1 MPRHHPGDPPAAEPG
16 RTGRRLAA
24 AVCPGVPGPSAPGGG
39 APGRGGA
46 TQETVRP
53 IAGTGLLDGP
63 PFASASASASAER
76 QDRGPDQPEVRGPR
90 IRWRTGRRAA
100 AVLCLLA
107 TVFLGWFWLQAV
119 DATTEVSPLSS
130 TTPTPASGRQDPDA
144 EAGPSTGASTAP
156 DASPGDSD
164 SGGGGDGGGEGG
176 SDNDSDA
183 GGSGNSG
190 ADTRESII
198 VHVAGAVVR
207 AGIVE
212 LPRGSRLHEAIAA
225 AGGGAPGADPNQL
238 NLAAVLEDGQK
249 VLVPREGE
257 TVAAAPSPTSDAG
270 ARGTP
275 DSAGG
280 SVAAGEKINLNT
292 ASAEE
297 LATLPRVGP
306 VLAQRIVDW
315 RKQHG
320 DFQRVEELDA
330 VDGFGPK
337 LLEGLLPLV
346 RV

>member
-1 MPRHHPGDPPAAEPG
+1 MPRHHPGDPPGTKPG
-16 RTGRRLAA
+16 RADRRLAA
-24 AVCPGVPGPSAPGGG
+24 AV
-39 APGRGGA
+39 R
-46 TQETVRP
+46 QDTVR
-53 IAGTGLLDGP
+53 IAAGTGLLDGP
-63 PFASASASASAER
+63 PVVSPSAG
-76 QDRGPDQPEVRGPR
+76 QPGPDPDKSGPENPGPESPGPEEPEVRGPR

-107 TVFLGWFWLQAV
+107 MVFLGWFWWQAANV
-119 DATTEVSPLSS
+119 TSEVSPLSS
-130 TTPTPASGRQDPDA
+130 ITPTPAGGRQDPEP
-144 EAGPSTGASTAP
+144 EAGPATGASTALQN
-156 DASPGDSD
+156 SPNDSDSDSD
-164 SGGGGDGGGEGG
+164 SGT
-176 SDNDSDA
+176 
-183 GGSGNSG
+183 
-190 ADTRESII
+190 DTRESII

-225 AGGGAPGADPNQL
+225 AGGGAPGADPDQL

-257 TVAAAPSPTSDAG
+257 TVPSASAPTSDAG
-270 ARGTP
+270 TRGSP
-275 DSAGG
+275 GSANG
-280 SVAAGEKINLNT
+280 SVSAKGKINLNT
-292 ASAEE
+292 AGAEE

-315 RKQHG
+315 RGQHG

>member
-1 MPRHHPGDPPAAEPG
+1 MPRHNPEHLPSTEPG
-16 RTGRRLAA
+16 RAGHRLAA
-24 AVCPGVPGPSAPGGG
+24 AVRPGSIRPGS
-39 APGRGGA
+39 
-46 TQETVRP
+46 
-53 IAGTGLLDGP
+53 GTGLLDGP
-63 PFASASASASAER
+63 PFVCLSAGQR
-76 QDRGPDQPEVRGPR
+76 DPGPDESPVRSPR

-100 AVLCLLA
+100 ALLCLLA
-107 TVFLGWFWLQAV
+107 IAFLGWFWWQAAN
-119 DATTEVSPLSS
+119 ATAEVSPLSS
-130 TTPTPASGRQDPDA
+130 IHPTEDSGLLDPEA
-144 EAGPSTGASTAP
+144 ETGPSTGPSAAP
-156 DASPGDSD
+156 DNSPGE
-164 SGGGGDGGGEGG
+164 GEGDGGVRGIG
-176 SDNDSDA
+176 
-183 GGSGNSG
+183 
-190 ADTRESII
+190 DTRESII

-225 AGGGAPGADPNQL
+225 AGGGAPGADPDQL

-257 TVAAAPSPTSDAG
+257 TAPAAAAPTGDVG
-270 ARGTP
+270 ARGSPGSGTAP
-275 DSAGG
+275 AGG
-280 SVAAGEKINLNT
+280 KINLNT
-292 ASAEE
+292 AGAEE

-315 RKQHG
+315 RRQHG